1 MCQYRIK
8 IQQSHSNQDVL
19 IEAENRTDAIEMA
32 RTNYFDYNNIEYDA
46 IRESNTDVV
55 MFS

>member
-1 MCQYRIK
+1 MCQYRIN

>member
-1 MCQYRIK
+1 MCQYRIN
-8 IQQSHSNQDVL
+8 IQQSHSRQDVL